1 MVMPRNN
8 DFITTDYYHS
18 SISFEQLQAV
28 HRVLAKR
35 TNTRIRRLKTAK
47 MTTKEGFLIDVA
59 AGKFITSALEE
70 QGRRFFSE
78 SKTYLGKEK
87 QGSLAERRQTI
98 LSEIGEMQRFLTM
111 KSSTPGG
118 WSAIEKK
125 RIATFTGKGLGEA
138 AKDPEFYKFLNSMT
152 YENLMKWADSGQVQK
167 LWQLKELQIKD
178 SDKVQE
184 LFEEYSKKKDQ
195 TWQGLLDYLKV
206 KELPDS
212 ENV

>member
-1 MVMPRNN
+1 MPRNN
-8 DFITTDYYHS
+8 DFVTTDYYHS

-35 TNTRIRRLKTAK
+35 TNTRIRRLKTAR
-47 MTTKEGFLIDVA
+47 MTTKEGFLIEVG

-70 QGRRFFSE
+70 RGRAFFSE

-118 WSAIEKK
+118 WNAIEKK
-125 RIATFTGKGLGEA
+125 RIATFSAMGLGEA
-138 AKDPEFYKFLNSMT
+138 ARNPEFYNFLNSMT
-152 YENLMKWADSGQVQK
+152 YSNLMQWADSGRIQK

-178 SDKVQE
+178 ADKVQE
-184 LFEEYSKKKDQ
+184 LFEEYSKKPDQ
-195 TWQGLLDYLKV
+195 TWQGLLDFLGVEELK
-206 KELPDS
+206 ES